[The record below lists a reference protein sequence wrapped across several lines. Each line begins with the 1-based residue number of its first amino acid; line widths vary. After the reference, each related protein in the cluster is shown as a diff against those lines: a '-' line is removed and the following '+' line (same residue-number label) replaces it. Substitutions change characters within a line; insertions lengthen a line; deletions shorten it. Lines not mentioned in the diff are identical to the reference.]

1 MDHFYLNNSVA
12 STKQVV
18 VISCENMEKIIIN
31 SGFFLIVN
39 HNSSNFFYS
48 VDSVLRCMYNYV
60 FLNEIISKMS
70 FFLHFPLYF
79 ETRYKCGK
87 SFI

>member
-1 MDHFYLNNSVA
+1 M
-12 STKQVV
+12 V

-48 VDSVLRCMYNYV
+48 VDSVLCCMYNYV
-60 FLNEIISKMS
+60 FLNEIISKMF

>member
-31 SGFFLIVN
+31 SGSFLIVN
-39 HNSSNFFYS
+39 HNSSNFFHS

-60 FLNEIISKMS
+60 FLHEIISKNV
-70 FFLHFPLYF
+70 FFFTF
-79 ETRYKCGK
+79 STVFRD
-87 SFI
+87 SV

>member
-1 MDHFYLNNSVA
+1 M
-12 STKQVV
+12 V

-48 VDSVLRCMYNYV
+48 VDSVLCCMYNYV
-60 FLNEIISKMS
+60 FLNEIISKMC
-70 FFLHFPLYF
+70 FFFYIFHCILRLGINVENLLFNWY
-79 ETRYKCGK
+79 YSK
-87 SFI
+87 

>member
-1 MDHFYLNNSVA
+1 M
-12 STKQVV
+12 V

-48 VDSVLRCMYNYV
+48 VDSVLCCMYNYV
-60 FLNEIISKMS
+60 FLNEIISKMFF